1 MENYGIPS
9 FFHFPPG
16 VAYHS
21 TSLGNDCVKY
31 IWANSNQVPES
42 DFNRLFGDMNVRHSL
57 PPLISIGLFQKKS
70 KETPPPPPRSLRV
83 GVDDIYIFLKKLL
96 EFIDLSLYPCLKKT
110 SFHDWLFHKLVLH
123 PKNQR
128 PIENSHDFF
137 LITPRKSTSFLI
149 DSGISACF
157 FQYFLNFMS
166 STAPV

>member
-1 MENYGIPS
+1 MGYSRKSP
-9 FFHFPPG
+9 
-16 VAYHS
+16 
-21 TSLGNDCVKY
+21 
-31 IWANSNQVPES
+31 
-42 DFNRLFGDMNVRHSL
+42 
-57 PPLISIGLFQKKS
+57 KK
-70 KETPPPPPRSLRV
+70 PPPRSLRV

-110 SFHDWLFHKLVLH
+110 SFHAWLFRKLVLH

-166 STAPV
+166 STPPVWFFSEIGGNQKYILLASFWKKLGAVG